1 MFSIEA
7 GVKLRHTRG
16 LPIIRCPPRPPFPR
30 ASHPPPSSRPSVR
43 CPDCLLCNHEL
54 TLPTPHDLFPNQ
66 HDAGCGAGPEIAN
79 SSCDAILS
87 HQCAGSSAEE
97 SAAAPPLYREQVL
110 YYGLTKGNLAAPTV
124 AARLPDLAQDLANFL

>member
-1 MFSIEA
+1 VA
-7 GVKLRHTRG
+7 PH
-16 LPIIRCPPRPPFPR
+16 
-30 ASHPPPSSRPSVR
+30 SSLGSQGR
-43 CPDCLLCNHEL
+43 
-54 TLPTPHDLFPNQ
+54 LPTDTAYARRLLKHKAFAWDLFPNQ

-87 HQCAGSSAEE
+87 RQCAGSSAEE
-97 SAAAPPLYREQVL
+97 SAAAPLLYREQVL